1 MKFSI
6 FASSNSKHR
15 LGILY
20 ALSSGFLYGLLGYFG
35 VGAMHGGSSVSNML
49 FWRFLL
55 SGLFIAVIALFSK
68 VNFREMNI
76 IGSKALILLLCGLMF
91 YGPSSIV
98 YFMGSKYIG
107 TGLSMVIFFI
117 YPAMI
122 MALGLIFKNTKL
134 HKNYYY
140 AIGLMMIGMIFLVDL
155 GEFVFDLM
163 GIILALLSA
172 LFYALYII
180 CSKKF
185 SIISPL
191 VSSFIVSVG
200 CSLTCLGLAMIEG
213 SFALPA
219 DLTTWLN
226 LLGLSTLATAIP
238 ILLLLKALEYISSEQ
253 ASILSVLE
261 PVFVVIIGVIF
272 LGEHVSIMQSIG
284 IIILLSGALIAAAL

>member
-6 FASSNSKHR
+6 FTASQSQSR
-15 LGILY
+15 VGILY

-35 VGAMHGGSSVSNML
+35 VGAMKSGSSVPSML
-49 FWRFLL
+49 FWRFFL
-55 SGLFIAVIALFSK
+55 SGLFIAVITLFSK
-68 VNFREMNI
+68 TNFREMNI
-76 IGSKALILLLCGLMF
+76 TGSKALILLVCGLMF

-117 YPAMI
+117 YPAMV
-122 MALGLIFKNTKL
+122 MALGLILKHSKL

-140 AIGLMMIGMIFLVDL
+140 AIGLMIIGMIFLVDIN
-155 GEFVFDLM
+155 EFVFDLT
-163 GIILALLSA
+163 GIILSLLSA
-172 LFYALYII
+172 LFYALYIV

-185 SIISPL
+185 SIASPL
-191 VSSFIVSVG
+191 VSTFIVSVG
-200 CSLTCLGLAMIEG
+200 CCITCFFWAMIEG
-213 SFALPA
+213 SFRLPA

-226 LLGLSTLATAIP
+226 LIGLSTFATAIP
-238 ILLLLKALEYISSEQ
+238 ILLLLKALQYISSEQ

-272 LGEHVSIMQSIG
+272 LGEQVTMMQTIG
-284 IIILLSGALIAAAL
+284 IIMLLSGAVMAATI